1 MYNIQLF
8 YVALGKVSKI
18 NQWLVIS
25 PAAQPRHDSL
35 SIFPSEIITLRW
47 IGIAA
52 IFGLPIYWP
61 FSPKWW
67 VVKWRPRSFVARF
80 AQKMGERARPGRP
93 SNAPTLSSWWNET
106 DLDHPQSPGFRKVPP
121 TQLVPIS
128 RQSIDVYSL
137 LVLDQCLI

>member
-1 MYNIQLF
+1 MKDIHVQPFSEYMYNIQLF

-52 IFGLPIYWP
+52 IFGVTHILA
-61 FSPKWW
+61 
-67 VVKWRPRSFVARF
+67 VL
-80 AQKMGERARPGRP
+80 AQMVSREMAPSQFRCTFCTKDGR
-93 SNAPTLSSWWNET
+93 E
-106 DLDHPQSPGFRKVPP
+106 G
-121 TQLVPIS
+121 
-128 RQSIDVYSL
+128 
-137 LVLDQCLI
+137 